1 MLYSSSCKYCPR
13 QHWIYDK
20 FSKKHI
26 YSISN
31 SNKLV
36 ALSINEN
43 KQLNSLKEYP
53 LSYEPFNIDIVGN
66 IAAYTHR

>member
-20 FSKKHI
+20 FLKKHI